1 MALVKLGGLAQDVR
15 GSLNGNVF
23 SRNRGGA
30 YVRTKVSPVQPQTSF
45 QQAVRA
51 IFKAVA
57 QMWATTLDAGQR
69 AAWDAW
75 AAVHPFVNVFGDS
88 IILSGVAAFEAVNA
102 RLGQVG
108 EDYIEDPPETWSVED
123 LGSVA
128 VTGKVTDGV
137 LEMKASPTRVLEDS
151 EKLFI
156 YGTAPLTGGRSAQR
170 RDFKLVNLVDLEGY
184 TSAAD
189 FGPDMQER
197 LPGIPFAADDVVVVQ
212 VAAINVDTGAI
223 SVGVRVEVTLTAGV

>member
-102 RLGQVG
+102 RLGQIG

-123 LGSVA
+123 LGVVA
-128 VTGKVTDGV
+128 VTGEVTAGV
-137 LEMKASPTRVLEDS
+137 LEAKATPTRTLEAN
-151 EKLFI
+151 EVLFI
-156 YGTAPLTGGRSAQR
+156 YGTAPIQGGRAAQR
-170 RDFKLVNLVDLEGY
+170 RDFKLINLVDQEGY
-184 TSAAD
+184 ASAAD
-189 FGPDMQER
+189 FGPDYQER
-197 LPGIPFAADDVVVVQ
+197 LPGVPFAAGDKVVVQ
-212 VAAINVDTGAI
+212 VAAINKDTGAI

>member
-45 QQAVRA
+45 QQKVRA

-102 RLGQVG
+102 RLGQIG
-108 EDYIEDPPETWSVED
+108 EDYIGDPPETWSVED
-123 LGSVA
+123 LGPVD
-128 VTGKVTDGV
+128 VDGGV
-137 LEMKASPTRVLEDS
+137 DGDTLSMKATPTRVLTGDET
-151 EKLFI
+151 LFI
-156 YGTAPLTGGRSAQR
+156 YGTAPLVGGRSAQR
-170 RDFKLVNLVDLEGY
+170 RDFKLVNLVGLTGY
-184 TSAAD
+184 ASAAQ
-189 FGPDMQER
+189 FGPDMQLR
-197 LPGIPFAADDVVVVQ
+197 LPGIPFYGQDIVVVQ
-212 VAAINVDTGAI
+212 VAAINKTTGAI
-223 SVGVRVEVTLTAGV
+223 SQGVRVEVQLIEEV